1 MTASLIFCS
10 FLIFHVRS
18 INSFRCDRS
27 KKDYTQ
33 PCFPMPYENGIDG
46 CSTFVRSA
54 AVCQTN
60 EVQIEKRQQMN
71 TITGFID
78 ASMVYGSS
86 QGEAEKLRVLD
97 SKNLFHFFYC
107 WSQMFSHSPPSP
119 KNFSFQLN
127 VTA

>member
-1 MTASLIFCS
+1 
-10 FLIFHVRS
+10 
-18 INSFRCDRS
+18 
-27 KKDYTQ
+27 
-33 PCFPMPYENGIDG
+33 MPYENGIDG

-97 SKNLFHFFYC
+97 SKNLLHFSLLSAKCFGFVFCFIYSLYLPMSIRPILHVSKTFM
-107 WSQMFSHSPPSP
+107 WGDF
-119 KNFSFQLN
+119 F
-127 VTA
+127 VTPLI

>member
-1 MTASLIFCS
+1 
-10 FLIFHVRS
+10 
-18 INSFRCDRS
+18 
-27 KKDYTQ
+27 
-33 PCFPMPYENGIDG
+33 MPYENEIDG

-97 SKNLFHFFYC
+97 SKNLLHFFYC
-107 WSQMFSHSPPSP
+107 PLSISDLYFVLFIHY
-119 KNFSFQLN
+119 NFQ
-127 VTA
+127 